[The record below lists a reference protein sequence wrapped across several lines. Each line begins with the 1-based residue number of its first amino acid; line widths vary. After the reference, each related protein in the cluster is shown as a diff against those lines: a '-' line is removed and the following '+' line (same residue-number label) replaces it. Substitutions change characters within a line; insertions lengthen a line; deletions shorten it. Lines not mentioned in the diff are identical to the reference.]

1 MRQDQRTGLH
11 TEAPPPLRRAVVRR
25 EWEDT
30 LVVDVGQRS
39 ESEETGPHAW
49 VAWNSGVAGSI
60 DDTDPFAAE
69 PCWPIEDGDD
79 LPVSASR

>member
-1 MRQDQRTGLH
+1 
-11 TEAPPPLRRAVVRR
+11 
-25 EWEDT
+25 
-30 LVVDVGQRS
+30 
-39 ESEETGPHAW
+39 

-69 PCWPIEDGDD
+69 PCRLVEHGGD

>member
-1 MRQDQRTGLH
+1 MN
-11 TEAPPPLRRAVVRR
+11 APGPANRPTHRGVATRAVVRR

-49 VAWNSGVAGSI
+49 VVWNSGVAGSI
-60 DDTDPFAAE
+60 DDTDPSAAE